1 MTPARNWLTRVYWA
15 ALALCICALP
25 LLPGCGEEKPVSPN
39 EKTAAPAR
47 LPGEDPHAHP
57 GPANPKGSK

>member
-1 MTPARNWLTRVYWA
+1 MLILLWS
-15 ALALCICALP
+15 ALP
-25 LLPGCGEEKPVSPN
+25 PLLMGCRHDDTPVSPN

-57 GPANPKGSK
+57 GPAMPNVKK